1 MYDGVDYEWTHYANE
16 WTHYA
21 NEWTD
26 EDDDDEYP
34 GQTCYHQ
41 KSYNL
46 NIIVKCLKLA
56 TIFLYYLLYYF
67 YTSILTLT
75 VFMQFKMCLR

>member
-34 GQTCYHQ
+34 GQTCYH
-41 KSYNL
+41 
-46 NIIVKCLKLA
+46 
-56 TIFLYYLLYYF
+56 
-67 YTSILTLT
+67 
-75 VFMQFKMCLR
+75 

>member
-34 GQTCYHQ
+34 GQTYYH
-41 KSYNL
+41 
-46 NIIVKCLKLA
+46 
-56 TIFLYYLLYYF
+56 
-67 YTSILTLT
+67 
-75 VFMQFKMCLR
+75 

>member
-1 MYDGVDYEWTHYANE
+1 MYDGVDYE

-34 GQTCYHQ
+34 GQTCYH
-41 KSYNL
+41 
-46 NIIVKCLKLA
+46 
-56 TIFLYYLLYYF
+56 
-67 YTSILTLT
+67 
-75 VFMQFKMCLR
+75 